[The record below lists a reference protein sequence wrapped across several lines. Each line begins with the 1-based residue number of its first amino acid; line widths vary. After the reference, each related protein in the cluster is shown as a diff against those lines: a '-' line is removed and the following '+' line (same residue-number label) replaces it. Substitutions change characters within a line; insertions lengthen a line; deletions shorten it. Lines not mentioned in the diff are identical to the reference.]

1 MFLQQDLIPLQ
12 SILLNKKEN
21 FASDQQFCIKENIFI
36 LKPIAEYLSR
46 HVSKFCYKQSTLL
59 LSCCCILS
67 NIHFFNSVERSSI
80 ACREEASDQVA
91 SGFSFESDCVL
102 VRGACFLDPMQSE
115 ISRNRSNRELH
126 WTLGR
131 KLLQAALNWTTIRLQ
146 QYKASQ
152 SES

>member
-1 MFLQQDLIPLQ
+1 MRLVILIYYLTDPWNLDSSHDLIQ
-12 SILLNKKEN
+12 RKS
-21 FASDQQFCIKENIFI
+21 FCVSFI
-36 LKPIAEYLSR
+36 LKLIVEYVSR

-67 NIHFFNSVERSSI
+67 NTHFFNSVERSSI

-146 QYKASQ
+146 QYEASQ